1 MPGIL
6 TFNACPAVEML
17 QQHGCGPV
25 KCLCCKA
32 FHVRQALRNL
42 QVGMITDDD
51 ADAGCGGDVEFSI
64 NKH

>member
-1 MPGIL
+1 
-6 TFNACPAVEML
+6 ML